1 MTSDSHAPDESPTPG
16 TAQPASPDERE
27 VWLAAERDQDSAT
40 YHIPVAFHRQGRV
53 DRARLRT
60 ALDTLQTR
68 HAGLRT
74 RFMVDSGSLCR
85 EVVAGTPIP
94 LVHQELPDAFDLADA
109 TAWAEAHA
117 RLRLD
122 PSVAPLV
129 RVGVRQYADRAMVV
143 MVFHHLITDAW
154 SLDSLLADFLALYHQ
169 TPAPEPTAPASEP
182 VPDPQAPDPQAAAR
196 EAAHWADLLQDA
208 PPCLSP
214 AHDFVPTDSPVRS
227 SFVST
232 SVETEVVERLRSAEE
247 IAPAS
252 TAVLAF
258 SVWAALLHL
267 WSGEDE
273 GLSGMT
279 FAGRLDPAS
288 HPHLALRARVLPVRT
303 KLSVATPLT
312 DFVTANRRQIVSS
325 LLHSDVAADVVRM
338 ELRKGGAGT
347 LDAAFTYLRSTAS
360 SRLTSHGWEGVD
372 VPMAAAK
379 TPLGLSV
386 TERATNVDIQ
396 LDYDTHRFTDRTA
409 RSMLDQFVEA
419 LRRFSACP
427 DRTTFT
433 AADLLAP
440 YDRPGRA
447 ASARD
452 QASYEPPV
460 PSPVDL
466 VRERA
471 RRSPQDDAI
480 RYRDTK
486 VGYGTLVEDVDT
498 LAHALVAGGVDR
510 GELVGVMLPRGVD
523 GVAAI
528 LAVVAAGG
536 AYLPLDPE
544 FPIAQVRAILRHAGV
559 RRVVVDDNA
568 RPDLPVEL
576 LTVAGLRAAGRD
588 CSGHQDHE
596 PPSSGRDLFH
606 CIYTSGSTGE
616 PKGVMLD
623 RRGFLRLLHVPG
635 FVPLGP
641 GDTMTHLSPLNF
653 DASTFEIWASLT
665 QGACLGIIDK
675 AELLDPHTM
684 ADAIRRLGVSASIMT
699 SPLFNHLV
707 DQAPGA
713 LSAMNW
719 IYIGG
724 ESVSPEHVR
733 AALRWVGPGVL
744 LHSYGPAENSFTTH
758 FRPIETVA
766 PGSRTIPLGTEV
778 PFTHAYVVYEGTTRL
793 APVGVPGELLVGG
806 PGISWG
812 YLGQPSLTAQKFV
825 PDPFTGIPGARLYRS
840 GDRVRWTPDGEVE
853 FIGRIDGQVK
863 VRGNRVE
870 LAGVEA
876 VLRAVPEVST
886 ASVLQVED
894 GERGKE
900 LVAFVVPTSP
910 DAVAR
915 VRDHVA
921 KQLPPFA
928 QPRRYVEIPQLPR
941 KDNNKIDQ
949 AALRRLAT
957 IDPREVPKRRPDAG
971 PLEGPAERP
980 DERPAKGSGHRTA
993 YQAGDDALRRS
1004 PATDD
1009 IGRVEELVAECWRT
1023 LLGHPDIEGQNFF
1036 DAGGNSL
1043 LLFRLSES
1051 LRTAVGVTLP
1061 VVELLRHTSVR
1072 AQAARL
1078 SALGAPTGA
1087 RSPAPD
1093 TAVTTRAAVH
1103 SGRSPASRADDGSV
1117 AIVGIGCTLPK
1128 APDPWAFWQFLSS
1141 GETALSGAGP
1151 AEPSADGSRIVDRWG
1166 RIDPPA
1172 IDLTPYGL
1180 SAEEAE
1186 SLDPQHAIFMRD
1198 VLSALADAGHDAAR
1212 IGPRT
1217 AVFAGSARRTTKR
1230 TPARSAAGGFV
1241 AALADSAHFLPTRI
1255 AYGLGF
1261 RGEAVTLD
1269 TACSTALVAV
1279 HAARRSLLS
1288 GACDYAVA
1296 GGVSVQETVESGY
1309 VYEPGRIYSPT
1320 GRCLPFD
1327 QRADGTV
1334 GGDGSGV
1341 VLLKRLADARRD
1353 GDTVYAVIRG
1363 SAVNNDGRDKAGY
1376 TAPNPDAQIEV
1387 IRSALDPTGL
1397 TAAEVSYVEAHGTG
1411 TRLGDRVEASALSEA
1426 LGAGPVVRV
1435 GSVKASIGH
1444 LNTASG
1450 VVGLIKTALMI
1461 HHRVIPAT
1469 PGVTSAI
1476 EELAD
1481 PSGRLRPADTTI
1493 PWDASALVAGVSS
1506 FGTGGTNA
1514 HVIVTQE

>member
-1 MTSDSHAPDESPTPG
+1 MTSDSHTRYEAPVP
-16 TAQPASPDERE
+16 AQPASPDERE

-40 YHIPVAFHRQGRV
+40 YHIPVAFHRHGRV
-53 DRARLRT
+53 DRARMRS

-68 HAGLRT
+68 HPGLRT
-74 RFMVDSGSLCR
+74 RFMVDGGSLCR

-109 TAWAEAHA
+109 TAWADAHA

-122 PSVAPLV
+122 PGIAPLV

-169 TPAPEPTAPASEP
+169 TPAPEPTAPASES
-182 VPDPQAPDPQAAAR
+182 APDPEAATR
-196 EAAHWADLLQDA
+196 EAAYWTELLQDA
-208 PPCLSP
+208 APCLSP
-214 AHDFVPTDSPVRS
+214 ANDFVPTDAPVRS

-232 SVETEVVERLRSAEE
+232 SVQTRVLETLRTAEE

-288 HPHLALRARVLPVRT
+288 HPQLALRARVLPVRT
-303 KLSVATPLT
+303 KLSAATPLT
-312 DFVTANRRQIVSS
+312 DFVTANRRQIVNS
-325 LLHSDVAADVVRM
+325 LLHSDVAADVVRT

-386 TERATNVDIQ
+386 TERAGSVDIQ

-433 AADLLAP
+433 AADLLPP
-440 YDRPGRA
+440 YDRPGREA
-447 ASARD
+447 TARD

-523 GVAAI
+523 AVSAI

-559 RRVVVDDNA
+559 RRVVVDEHA
-568 RPDLPVEL
+568 QPDLPVEL

-707 DQAPGA
+707 DQSPGA

-758 FRPIETVA
+758 FRPIEAVA

-812 YLGQPSLTAQKFV
+812 YLGQPSLTARKFV

-840 GDRVRWTPDGEVE
+840 GDRVRWTPGGEVE

-876 VLRAVPEVST
+876 VIQAVPEVST
-886 ASVLQVED
+886 ACVLQVED
-894 GERGKE
+894 SERGKE
-900 LVAFVVPTSP
+900 LVAFVLPTSP
-910 DAVAR
+910 DAVSR

-928 QPRRYVEIPQLPR
+928 QPRRYVEIAHLPR

-957 IDPREVPKRRPDAG
+957 TDPPGVH
-971 PLEGPAERP
+971 
-980 DERPAKGSGHRTA
+980 KGSGEGPVAGPAQGPANRSDGGPDQPA
-993 YQAGDDALRRS
+993 ASPAGDDAVRRP
-1004 PATDD
+1004 PATADV
-1009 IGRVEELVAECWRT
+1009 GRVEELVAECWRT
-1023 LLGHPDIEGQNFF
+1023 LLGHSDIEGQNFF

-1078 SALGAPTGA
+1078 SALGATTGA
-1087 RSPAPD
+1087 RPQAPD
-1093 TAVTTRAAVH
+1093 TAVTTRAAEH
-1103 SGRSPASRADDGSV
+1103 SGRSPASRAHDGSI

-1151 AEPSADGSRIVDRWG
+1151 AEPSADGRRIVDRWG

-1180 SAEEAE
+1180 SPEEAE

-1198 VLSALADAGHDAAR
+1198 VLSALTDAGYDAAR
-1212 IGPRT
+1212 IAPRT
-1217 AVFAGSARRTTKR
+1217 SVFAGSARRTTKQ
-1230 TPARSAAGGFV
+1230 TPARSAPGGFV
-1241 AALADSAHFLPTRI
+1241 AALADSAHFLATRI

-1261 RGEAVTLD
+1261 RGEAVMLD

-1279 HAARRSLLS
+1279 HAARMSLLS

-1309 VYEPGRIYSPT
+1309 VYEPGHIYSPT

-1363 SAVNNDGRDKAGY
+1363 SAVNNDGRDKASY
-1376 TAPNPDAQIEV
+1376 SAPNPDAQIEV

-1397 TAAEVSYVEAHGTG
+1397 SAAEVSYVEAHGTG
-1411 TRLGDRVEASALSEA
+1411 TLLGDRVEASALSEV
-1426 LGAGPVVRV
+1426 LGTGPVCHV

-1476 EELAD
+1476 EEFAE
-1481 PSGRLRPADTTI
+1481 PSGRLRPADTTM
-1493 PWDASALVAGVSS
+1493 PWDAPTLVAGVSS

-1514 HVIVTQE
+1514 HVIVTEE